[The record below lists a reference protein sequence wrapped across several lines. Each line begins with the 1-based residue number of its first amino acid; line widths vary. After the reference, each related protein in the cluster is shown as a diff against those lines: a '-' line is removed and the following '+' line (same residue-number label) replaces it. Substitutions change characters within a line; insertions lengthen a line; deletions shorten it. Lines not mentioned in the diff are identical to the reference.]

1 MILLWCAY
9 WYLNTSPIHSQ
20 PYLSLVKTDRIAMAW
35 ALAVASVIALLRA
48 AVPGLPNGVHGV
60 QRFLTDAAVTA
71 ISVFWVE
78 AVLYGVIRAGN
89 TEL

>member
-1 MILLWCAY
+1 
-9 WYLNTSPIHSQ
+9 
-20 PYLSLVKTDRIAMAW
+20 
-35 ALAVASVIALLRA
+35 
-48 AVPGLPNGVHGV
+48 LPNGVHGV

-71 ISVFWVE
+71 ISVFSVE